1 MKKKII
7 IIAVISIL
15 LIFLIR
21 IAYSDYAN
29 VAISYD
35 EPRFCLIINK
45 ANNESFRKYI
55 GLGYSFD
62 IDGHLESTGKYKVDT
77 YTYKILGIVIKTGE
91 ASLNKG

>member
-35 EPRFCLIINK
+35 EPRFCLINK
-45 ANNESFRKYI
+45 SNSESFRKYI

-62 IDGHLESTGKYKVDT
+62 IDGHLESNEKYKVDT
-77 YTYKILGIVIKTGE
+77 YTYKILGIVIKAGE
-91 ASLNKG
+91 ASPNKG